1 MTEDYNS
8 PQSVYWALK
17 ALIVVGLPASQPF
30 WAEPELPYPAITPST
45 AVEILTAP
53 RQILC
58 NHPSGNHHFML
69 SSAQFLGIQFKAAVA
84 KYCKFAY
91 SSAFG
96 FSVPTGHCSLSQI
109 APDNMLVMS
118 RDGTETWVTKY
129 KCGDTDFGTAVY
141 EGPAGEEV
149 VTAATTWY
157 PWVDRSVV
165 VRTTL
170 VPPTEDW
177 PDWHVRV
184 HQIKAIQPCKLLLTT
199 EGGFAISGRCQK
211 DGSDLPE
218 LSQNIL
224 DERAEL
230 GLIEGILRD
239 DESVLVLSQAGA
251 SGVSTELMS
260 PEKGMTTVEALKPE
274 ANTNLI
280 TQRTTIPIIEHTLK
294 DLKAGSDVYL
304 VTGIFAI
311 STSGAGRKIK
321 GGRSLKTR
329 WLQRPRILIE
339 NPTCIE
345 GQGRLRLK
353 KTELAYS

>member
-17 ALIVVGLPASQPF
+17 SLIVVGLPASQPF
-30 WAEPELPYPAITPST
+30 WAEPELPYPAITPSM

-69 SSAQFLGIQFKAAVA
+69 SSAQFLGVHFKAAVA

-96 FSVPTGHCSLSQI
+96 FSVPTGHWSLSQI

-118 RDGTETWVTKY
+118 RDGTETWATKY
-129 KCGDTDFGTAVY
+129 KCSDADFSTALC

-149 VTAATTWY
+149 VAAATTWF

-170 VPPTEDW
+170 APPTEDW

-184 HQIKAIQPCKLLLTT
+184 HQIKANQPCKLLLTA
-199 EGGFAISGRCQK
+199 EGGFAISGRRQK

-218 LSQNIL
+218 LSQNIW
-224 DERAEL
+224 DEGLEL
-230 GLIEGILRD
+230 GLTEGILRD
-239 DESVLVLSQAGA
+239 DKSILVLSHAGA
-251 SGVSTELMS
+251 SGVSTELML
-260 PEKGMTTVEALKPE
+260 PGKGMTTVDALKPE

-294 DLKAGSDVYL
+294 SLKAGSDVYL
-304 VTGIFAI
+304 VTKIFAI
-311 STSGAGRKIK
+311 STSGAGHKIK
-321 GGRSLKTR
+321 AARSLKTR

-339 NPTCIE
+339 NPASVE
-345 GQGRLRLK
+345 GQYRLHLK
-353 KTELAYS
+353 KAEHS